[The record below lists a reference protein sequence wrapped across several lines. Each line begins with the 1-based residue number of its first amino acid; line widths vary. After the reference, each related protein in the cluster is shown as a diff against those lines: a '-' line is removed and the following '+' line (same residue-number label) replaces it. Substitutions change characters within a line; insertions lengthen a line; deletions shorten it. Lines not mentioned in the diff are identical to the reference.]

1 MDSQTPSP
9 NVNEINKTAI
19 KKGAISLSLIFVI
32 MVSVLLLTAGRWNW
46 WEAWAYAAMSL
57 VVLISSRAY
66 LLIKRP
72 EMAVERARGGEQ
84 RKRKALG

>member
-1 MDSQTPSP
+1 MDSQTPNP

-19 KKGAISLSLIFVI
+19 KKGAISLTLIFVI

-66 LLIKRP
+66 LLIKRGLP
-72 EMAVERARGGEQ
+72 VSVISVPSQTMCCTAA
-84 RKRKALG
+84 